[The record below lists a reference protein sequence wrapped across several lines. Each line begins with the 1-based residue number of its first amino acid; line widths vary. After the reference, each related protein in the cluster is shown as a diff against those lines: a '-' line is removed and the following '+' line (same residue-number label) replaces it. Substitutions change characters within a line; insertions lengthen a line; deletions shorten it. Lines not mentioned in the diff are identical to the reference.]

1 MTGAFLRILKK
12 KTEAGLTWDELAA
25 KAGIRLKSWMCGVC
39 GEPDDN
45 EIRKIAAALNVSFG
59 WLKNGDLPAH

>member
-12 KTEAGLTWDELAA
+12 KTEASLTWDELAA
-25 KAGIRLKSWMCGVC
+25 KAGIRLKSWMCGVS

-45 EIRKIAAALNVSFG
+45 EMRKIAAALNVSFG
-59 WLKNGDLPAH
+59 WLKNGD